1 MALNNVK
8 QAPGIAADVLV
19 VGAGPAGLAL
29 AVDLARRGVDT
40 LLVEKSDA
48 LFPGSRGKAVQPRT
62 LEVLYD
68 FGILDRVRA
77 GGCEYPR
84 MLNWEG
90 PDGTVRGREWDIM
103 ERAEA
108 TEQTPFP
115 NALMI
120 GQSHLQALLHDH
132 LRGLGGEVVFE
143 AELTGLDQDADAVTA
158 RFADGRE
165 VRARYLVAADGG
177 RSTVRR
183 LLGISMRGERVDPKP
198 MLVADVILTPDAV
211 RTIDEDHW
219 HMWPGAS
226 GGGASLCPLPGVPRL
241 FQLYAQYEDVDAVP
255 DATPEGVRKL
265 AATRTPVTADQI
277 AEVVWASE
285 FRPWAALAERFRE
298 GRVFLVGDSAHVH
311 SSAGAQ
317 GLNTSVQDVY
327 NLGWKLGQVLR
338 HGAPAE
344 LLDTYEQERQPVAA
358 DVLGISTRLHRE
370 ARFGRQPQ
378 RGDEVKQL
386 GIGYR
391 GGPLASGGAGAL
403 EPGDRA
409 PDGVLPQG
417 RLFDLFQGPHFTLL
431 AFGVEPPTALG
442 DQIHVHEMSPYDT
455 YGRGLFLIRPDGYL
469 GWAGET
475 VEGLAEYLAKTGITP
490 RGSGRP

>member
-1 MALNNVK
+1 MCTHA
-8 QAPGIAADVLV
+8 
-19 VGAGPAGLAL
+19 
-29 AVDLARRGVDT
+29 
-40 LLVEKSDA
+40 
-48 LFPGSRGKAVQPRT
+48 
-62 LEVLYD
+62 
-68 FGILDRVRA
+68 
-77 GGCEYPR
+77 
-84 MLNWEG
+84 
-90 PDGTVRGREWDIM
+90 
-103 ERAEA
+103 
-108 TEQTPFP
+108 
-115 NALMI
+115 
-120 GQSHLQALLHDH
+120 
-132 LRGLGGEVVFE
+132 
-143 AELTGLDQDADAVTA
+143 
-158 RFADGRE
+158 
-165 VRARYLVAADGG
+165 
-177 RSTVRR
+177 
-183 LLGISMRGERVDPKP
+183 
-198 MLVADVILTPDAV
+198 
-211 RTIDEDHW
+211 
-219 HMWPGAS
+219 
-226 GGGASLCPLPGVPRL
+226 
-241 FQLYAQYEDVDAVP
+241 
-255 DATPEGVRKL
+255 
-265 AATRTPVTADQI
+265 
-277 AEVVWASE
+277 
-285 FRPWAALAERFRE
+285 
-298 GRVFLVGDSAHVH
+298 
-311 SSAGAQ
+311 AGAQ

-475 VEGLAEYLAKTGITP
+475 AEGLAEYLAKTGITP